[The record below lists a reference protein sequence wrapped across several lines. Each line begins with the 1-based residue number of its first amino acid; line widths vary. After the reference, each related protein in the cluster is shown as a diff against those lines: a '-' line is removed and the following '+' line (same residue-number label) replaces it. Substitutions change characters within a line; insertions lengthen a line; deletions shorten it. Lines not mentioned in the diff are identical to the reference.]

1 MSCQYETVH
10 FSYNST
16 LIKQR
21 GPCLP
26 ASLILCTA
34 ARGFAVVVVVVVG
47 VVGGGVV
54 MVVVVVG
61 SSVVVI
67 GSGAAVMGNAV
78 ESAKT
83 LASF

>member
-54 MVVVVVG
+54 VVVVVG